1 SLPSFKT
8 VIITKQ
14 FECLNFITGKGLQ
27 VKYRFPRDYN
37 HNKNMVVVELTFSNK
52 TNNFMNNICFVK
64 MQEGITVDPFSTIER
79 LKPNGSAVTIMK
91 IDFNDKNQSF
101 SFDISL
107 DNKLIPNL
115 IIKCQAGDLIEPR
128 HLNEE
133 ELTRQIDFP
142 VKQYPIRQ
150 LY

>member
-1 SLPSFKT
+1 
-8 VIITKQ
+8 
-14 FECLNFITGKGLQ
+14 
-27 VKYRFPRDYN
+27 
-37 HNKNMVVVELTFSNK
+37 
-52 TNNFMNNICFVK
+52 

-133 ELTRQIDFP
+133 ELTRQI
-142 VKQYPIRQ
+142 
-150 LY
+150 